1 MASAV
6 SGKTPPPQAQPGVG
20 TDPATSRF
28 RAPAAQ
34 LPQHLLAGGDGVQEL
49 PLPLFHGVQ
58 QLLGAFIS
66 GRLRGWPPAEPQP
79 RLPTVHAGSLPA
91 RRETASGPALGGAR
105 SRPQPTAPRARSHP
119 RDQPAPGP
127 HSIAARATR
136 PPTLCSPPLPLR
148 RARIPLSRAPP
159 RPHRSPS
166 NRLGVAVPLSCPARR
181 RGRAS
186 RIGS

>member
-6 SGKTPPPQAQPGVG
+6 SGKTPPPQAQPRVG

-28 RAPAAQ
+28 RAPPAQ

-91 RRETASGPALGGAR
+91 RERDRVRAGAGRREVAAPTHRPAGPL
-105 SRPQPTAPRARSHP
+105 
-119 RDQPAPGP
+119 
-127 HSIAARATR
+127 
-136 PPTLCSPPLPLR
+136 SPP
-148 RARIPLSRAPP
+148 
-159 RPHRSPS
+159 
-166 NRLGVAVPLSCPARR
+166 
-181 RGRAS
+181 
-186 RIGS
+186 

>member
-6 SGKTPPPQAQPGVG
+6 SGKTPPPQAQPRVG

-28 RAPAAQ
+28 RAPPAQ

-91 RRETASGPALGGAR
+91 PERDRVRAGAGRRE
-105 SRPQPTAPRARSHP
+105 
-119 RDQPAPGP
+119 
-127 HSIAARATR
+127 IAAPTHR
-136 PPTLCSPPLPLR
+136 PAGPLSPP
-148 RARIPLSRAPP
+148 
-159 RPHRSPS
+159 
-166 NRLGVAVPLSCPARR
+166 
-181 RGRAS
+181 
-186 RIGS
+186 

>member
-6 SGKTPPPQAQPGVG
+6 SGKTPPPQAQPRVG

-28 RAPAAQ
+28 RAPPAQ

-79 RLPTVHAGSLPA
+79 RLPTVHAGSLPFSFKSHGGRGPFKLPGA
-91 RRETASGPALGGAR
+91 EAGPRLAGRKLSSCVTSSRKRVWTDVYCASVCGAEGRCGGRHGAERWASGL
-105 SRPQPTAPRARSHP
+105 
-119 RDQPAPGP
+119 
-127 HSIAARATR
+127 
-136 PPTLCSPPLPLR
+136 
-148 RARIPLSRAPP
+148 
-159 RPHRSPS
+159 
-166 NRLGVAVPLSCPARR
+166 
-181 RGRAS
+181 
-186 RIGS
+186 